1 MSFQT
6 STLPPHRALFTAFAL
21 IGLCTWSAC
30 QHQQAENAAAAAP
43 LEKTEVYGTGQVSRR
58 YQEINGKKEG
68 KMTDYYP
75 DGKLKAERWFKDDK
89 QIGRTLLY
97 YPNGSVKEVQYY
109 QDGRKEGG
117 DTLFYENGRVEF
129 TVQYHQ
135 EKKNGYLRKW
145 TPTGDLVVEVK
156 YEMDSLIEVK
166 GQPIHPGSAAK

>member
-75 DGKLKAERWFKDDK
+75 DGKLKAERWFKADRQNASLYDRLNQGVAKTK
-89 QIGRTLLY
+89 QTVEAIARRMFRSTFRHQLRRGLLR
-97 YPNGSVKEVQYY
+97 E
-109 QDGRKEGG
+109 
-117 DTLFYENGRVEF
+117 
-129 TVQYHQ
+129 
-135 EKKNGYLRKW
+135 
-145 TPTGDLVVEVK
+145 
-156 YEMDSLIEVK
+156 
-166 GQPIHPGSAAK
+166 QPRQ